1 MTIEF
6 IAVFDSGNDLKSL
19 KFQSIQYEAV
29 TGFTRCHFVGDRSE
43 SI

>member
-19 KFQSIQYEAV
+19 KLQSIQHETI
-29 TGFTRCHFVGDRSE
+29 TGFTRCNFVGNQSE